1 MRVAIY
7 IRVSTIKQE
16 GGVET
21 QRQELEGYCQRRG
34 FEIVEVYED
43 IGESGAKD
51 NRPALEK
58 LMQDARKRHFDAV
71 IVQRLDRLGRSVRH
85 LLHTLDELQS
95 LGIDFISI
103 HQGIDT
109 TTPSGRMILA
119 FLGAI
124 SEYARELIKERV
136 RAGLERAKRQ
146 GKRLGRKPLKIDENL
161 IESLRNKN
169 KSIREI
175 ARIVGCSKSKVLV
188 MLQKRSKSVHIPS
201 INSIQE

>member
-109 TTPSGRMILA
+109 TTPSGRMILV

-124 SEYARELIKERV
+124 SEYERELIKERV